1 MVSMTWGIPCS
12 VLPPH
17 STGLDALTSLRE
29 SWGRNMEDSIESR
42 LEIYKVTPLAEN
54 ESAEHILV
62 TTPDASFTMQHVEH
76 LLEQRENFKI
86 HVERLTEALFH
97 CEETR
102 EKRDRDL
109 AETRQLLAEV
119 EKERASALAE
129 RSLLEKS
136 PGEGRSDKRQQNDG
150 LQSPVEKFP
159 GEDRSE
165 KRHQNDGPQPPLEKS
180 PGEDRSEKRHQNDGP
195 QPPLE
200 KSPGEDRSEKR
211 HQNERASR
219 KLEES
224 GTDKLNQMH
233 QMNKKLRE
241 ETKALKAR
249 LGQSE
254 SCRMETQ
261 QAVEHLRREFMIL
274 VNELLPPDIRPT
286 IEHPSARSRDTLTR
300 SARPGVGVSY

>member
-180 PGEDRSEKRHQNDGP
+180 PGEDRSEKRHQN
-195 QPPLE
+195 
-200 KSPGEDRSEKR
+200 
-211 HQNERASR
+211 ERASR

>member
-165 KRHQNDGPQPPLEKS
+165 KRHQN
-180 PGEDRSEKRHQNDGP
+180 
-195 QPPLE
+195 
-200 KSPGEDRSEKR
+200 
-211 HQNERASR
+211 ERASR